1 LPKKNRQRTSGSH
14 DGIRRPPLE
23 DKAQATSSRV
33 RVAPIL
39 GGPEVD
45 ESSFVTLFPAVKQ
58 MFMSRLLLA
67 SLTSLVSSRHRGGM
81 VQPQTSVSISGSAAS
96 TRFEK
101 WLEIAATL
109 LLAFATVGSAW
120 SAYQAKRWGGVQ
132 MFRLIASNGARSEA
146 IRLSDKAS
154 QLTSID
160 VSMFLQY
167 ASAVSSHQQQLADF
181 ILQRFRPEMKVAMDA
196 WQATRPL
203 KNPDSP
209 LSPFAMKEYSL
220 STQTQADQMNQV
232 AQKLNEAKA
241 ANTRAD
247 DYVLL
252 TVLFASALF
261 FGGIGTKMQLRSLR
275 IVLLSL
281 GIVVFLATAVTQ
293 VSMPIA
299 RGLN

>member
-1 LPKKNRQRTSGSH
+1 
-14 DGIRRPPLE
+14 
-23 DKAQATSSRV
+23 
-33 RVAPIL
+33 
-39 GGPEVD
+39 
-45 ESSFVTLFPAVKQ
+45 
-58 MFMSRLLLA
+58 
-67 SLTSLVSSRHRGGM
+67 M
-81 VQPQTSVSISGSAAS
+81 VQPQTSVLISGSASS
-96 TRFEK
+96 TKFEK

-120 SAYQAKRWGGVQ
+120 SAYQSKRWGGVQ
-132 MFRLIASNGARSEA
+132 MFSMVAANGARSEA
-146 IRLSDKAS
+146 VRLSDKAS

-167 ASAVSSHQQQLADF
+167 ISAVSSHQQQLADF
-181 ILQRFRPEMKVAMDA
+181 ILQRFRPEMKTAVNA
-196 WQATRPL
+196 WRVTQPL
-203 KNPDSP
+203 KNPDAP
-209 LSPFAMKEYSL
+209 PSPFAMKEYSL
-220 STQTQADQMNQV
+220 STLQQADQMNQL
-232 AQKLNEAKA
+232 ALQKLNEAKA

-281 GIVVFLATAVTQ
+281 GIVVFAATAVTLI
-293 VSMPIA
+293 SMPIA

>member
-1 LPKKNRQRTSGSH
+1 
-14 DGIRRPPLE
+14 
-23 DKAQATSSRV
+23 
-33 RVAPIL
+33 
-39 GGPEVD
+39 
-45 ESSFVTLFPAVKQ
+45 
-58 MFMSRLLLA
+58 
-67 SLTSLVSSRHRGGM
+67 M
-81 VQPQTSVSISGSAAS
+81 VQPQTSVLISGSASS
-96 TRFEK
+96 TKFEK

-120 SAYQAKRWGGVQ
+120 SAYQSKRWGGVQ
-132 MFRLIASNGARSEA
+132 MFSMVAANGARSEA
-146 IRLSDKAS
+146 VRLSDKAS

-167 ASAVSSHQQQLADF
+167 ASAVSSHQQQFADF
-181 ILQRFRPEMKVAMDA
+181 ILQRFRPEMKTAVNA
-196 WQATRPL
+196 WLATQPL
-203 KNPDSP
+203 KNPDAP
-209 LSPFAMKEYSL
+209 PSPFAMKEYSL
-220 STQTQADQMNQV
+220 STLQQSDQMNQL
-232 AQKLNEAKA
+232 ALQKLNEAKA

-281 GIVVFLATAVTQ
+281 GIVVFVATAVSLF
-293 VSMPIA
+293 SMPIA

>member
-1 LPKKNRQRTSGSH
+1 
-14 DGIRRPPLE
+14 
-23 DKAQATSSRV
+23 
-33 RVAPIL
+33 
-39 GGPEVD
+39 
-45 ESSFVTLFPAVKQ
+45 
-58 MFMSRLLLA
+58 M
-67 SLTSLVSSRHRGGM
+67 GM
-81 VQPQTSVSISGSAAS
+81 VQPQTSVSISGFTAS

-146 IRLSDKAS
+146 VRLSDKAS

-167 ASAVSSHQQQLADF
+167 AAAVSSHQEQLADF
-181 ILQRFRPEMKVAMDA
+181 ILQRFRPEMKVAVDA
-196 WQATRPL
+196 WRATQPL

-209 LSPFAMKEYSL
+209 PSPFAMKEYSL
-220 STQTQADQMNQV
+220 STLQQADQMNQL
-232 AQKLNEAKA
+232 ALQKLNEAKA

-261 FGGIGTKMQLRSLR
+261 LGGMGTKMQFRSLR

-281 GIVVFLATAVTQ
+281 GIIVFLATAVTLI
-293 VSMPIA
+293 SMPLA

>member
-1 LPKKNRQRTSGSH
+1 
-14 DGIRRPPLE
+14 
-23 DKAQATSSRV
+23 
-33 RVAPIL
+33 
-39 GGPEVD
+39 
-45 ESSFVTLFPAVKQ
+45 
-58 MFMSRLLLA
+58 
-67 SLTSLVSSRHRGGM
+67 M
-81 VQPQTSVSISGSAAS
+81 VQPQTSISISGSVAS

-120 SAYQAKRWGGVQ
+120 SAYQSKRWGGLQ
-132 MFRLIASNGARSEA
+132 MFSMVAANGARSEA
-146 IRLSDKAS
+146 VRLSDKAS

-181 ILQRFRPEMKVAMDA
+181 ILQRFRPEMKVAVDA
-196 WQATRPL
+196 WRATQPL
-203 KNPDSP
+203 KNPDAP
-209 LSPFAMKEYSL
+209 PSPFAMKEYSL
-220 STQTQADQMNQV
+220 STLQQADQMNRL
-232 AQKLNEAKA
+232 ALQKLNEAKA

-281 GIVVFLATAVTQ
+281 GVIVFAATAVTLI
-293 VSMPIA
+293 SMPIA

>member
-1 LPKKNRQRTSGSH
+1 
-14 DGIRRPPLE
+14 
-23 DKAQATSSRV
+23 
-33 RVAPIL
+33 
-39 GGPEVD
+39 
-45 ESSFVTLFPAVKQ
+45 
-58 MFMSRLLLA
+58 
-67 SLTSLVSSRHRGGM
+67 M
-81 VQPQTSVSISGSAAS
+81 VQPQTSVLISGSAS
-96 TRFEK
+96 PTKFEK

-120 SAYQAKRWGGVQ
+120 SAYQSKRWGGVQ
-132 MFRLIASNGARSEA
+132 MFSMVAANGARSEA
-146 IRLSDKAS
+146 VRLSDKAS

-167 ASAVSSHQQQLADF
+167 ASAVSSHQQQFADF
-181 ILQRFRPEMKVAMDA
+181 ILQRFRPEMKTAVNA
-196 WQATRPL
+196 WLATQPL
-203 KNPDSP
+203 KNPDAP
-209 LSPFAMKEYSL
+209 PSPFAMKEYSL
-220 STQTQADQMNQV
+220 STLQQSDQMNQL
-232 AQKLNEAKA
+232 ALQKLNEAKA

-281 GIVVFLATAVTQ
+281 GIVVFVATAVSLF
-293 VSMPIA
+293 SMPIA

>member
-1 LPKKNRQRTSGSH
+1 
-14 DGIRRPPLE
+14 
-23 DKAQATSSRV
+23 
-33 RVAPIL
+33 
-39 GGPEVD
+39 
-45 ESSFVTLFPAVKQ
+45 
-58 MFMSRLLLA
+58 
-67 SLTSLVSSRHRGGM
+67 M
-81 VQPQTSVSISGSAAS
+81 VQPQTSVSVAGSATAI
-96 TRFEK
+96 RFEK
-101 WLEIAATL
+101 LLEIAATP

-146 IRLSDKAS
+146 VRLSDKAS

-167 ASAVSSHQQQLADF
+167 AAEVSSHQQELVDF
-181 ILQRFRPEMKVAMDA
+181 ILQRFRPEMKVAVDA
-196 WQATRPL
+196 WKATQPL
-203 KNPDSP
+203 KNPDAP
-209 LSPFAMKEYSL
+209 PSPFAMKEYSL
-220 STQTQADQMNQV
+220 STLQQADQMNQL
-232 AQKLNEAKA
+232 ALQKLNEAKA

-261 FGGIGTKMQLRSLR
+261 FGGIGTKMQFRSLR

-281 GIVVFLATAVTQ
+281 GIVVFLATAVTLI
-293 VSMPIA
+293 SMPIA

>member
-1 LPKKNRQRTSGSH
+1 
-14 DGIRRPPLE
+14 
-23 DKAQATSSRV
+23 
-33 RVAPIL
+33 
-39 GGPEVD
+39 
-45 ESSFVTLFPAVKQ
+45 
-58 MFMSRLLLA
+58 
-67 SLTSLVSSRHRGGM
+67 M
-81 VQPQTSVSISGSAAS
+81 VQPQTSVSISGSASS

-120 SAYQAKRWGGVQ
+120 SAYQSKRWGGVQ
-132 MFRLIASNGARSEA
+132 MFSMVAANGARSEA
-146 IRLSDKAS
+146 VRLSDKAS

-167 ASAVSSHQQQLADF
+167 ISAVSSHQQQLADF
-181 ILQRFRPEMKVAMDA
+181 ILQRFRPEMKTAVNA
-196 WQATRPL
+196 WLATQPL
-203 KNPDSP
+203 KNPDAP
-209 LSPFAMKEYSL
+209 PSPFAMKEYSL
-220 STQTQADQMNQV
+220 STLQQSDQMNQL
-232 AQKLNEAKA
+232 ALQKLNEAKA

-281 GIVVFLATAVTQ
+281 GIVVFVATAVTLI
-293 VSMPIA
+293 SMPIA

>member
-1 LPKKNRQRTSGSH
+1 
-14 DGIRRPPLE
+14 
-23 DKAQATSSRV
+23 
-33 RVAPIL
+33 
-39 GGPEVD
+39 
-45 ESSFVTLFPAVKQ
+45 
-58 MFMSRLLLA
+58 
-67 SLTSLVSSRHRGGM
+67 M
-81 VQPQTSVSISGSAAS
+81 VQSQNSVSISGSAAS

-101 WLEIAATL
+101 WLEIGATL

-120 SAYQAKRWGGVQ
+120 SAYQSKRWGGVQ
-132 MFRLIASNGARSEA
+132 MFSMVAANGARSEA
-146 IRLSDKAS
+146 VRLSDKAS

-167 ASAVSSHQQQLADF
+167 ASAVSSHQQQFADF
-181 ILQRFRPEMKVAMDA
+181 ILQRFRPEMKTAVDA
-196 WQATRPL
+196 WRATQPL
-203 KNPDSP
+203 KNPDAP
-209 LSPFAMKEYSL
+209 PSPFAMKEYSL
-220 STQTQADQMNQV
+220 STLQQADQMNQL
-232 AQKLNEAKA
+232 ALQKLNEAKA

-281 GIVVFLATAVTQ
+281 GVVVFVATAVTLI
-293 VSMPIA
+293 SMPIA

>member
-1 LPKKNRQRTSGSH
+1 
-14 DGIRRPPLE
+14 
-23 DKAQATSSRV
+23 
-33 RVAPIL
+33 
-39 GGPEVD
+39 
-45 ESSFVTLFPAVKQ
+45 
-58 MFMSRLLLA
+58 
-67 SLTSLVSSRHRGGM
+67 M
-81 VQPQTSVSISGSAAS
+81 VQPQTSVLISGSASS
-96 TRFEK
+96 TKFEK

-120 SAYQAKRWGGVQ
+120 SAYQSKRWGGVQ
-132 MFRLIASNGARSEA
+132 MFSMVAANGARSEA
-146 IRLSDKAS
+146 VRLSDKAS

-167 ASAVSSHQQQLADF
+167 ISAVSSHQQQLADF
-181 ILQRFRPEMKVAMDA
+181 ILQRFRPEMKTAVNA
-196 WQATRPL
+196 WRATQPL
-203 KNPDSP
+203 KNPDAP
-209 LSPFAMKEYSL
+209 PSPFAMKEYSL
-220 STQTQADQMNQV
+220 STLQQSDQMNQL
-232 AQKLNEAKA
+232 ALQKLNEAKA

-281 GIVVFLATAVTQ
+281 GIVVFVATAVTLF
-293 VSMPIA
+293 SMPIA

>member
-1 LPKKNRQRTSGSH
+1 
-14 DGIRRPPLE
+14 
-23 DKAQATSSRV
+23 
-33 RVAPIL
+33 
-39 GGPEVD
+39 
-45 ESSFVTLFPAVKQ
+45 
-58 MFMSRLLLA
+58 
-67 SLTSLVSSRHRGGM
+67 M
-81 VQPQTSVSISGSAAS
+81 VQPQTSVLISGSASS
-96 TRFEK
+96 TKFEK

-120 SAYQAKRWGGVQ
+120 SAYQSKRWGGVQ
-132 MFRLIASNGARSEA
+132 MFSMVAANGARSEA
-146 IRLSDKAS
+146 VRLSDEAS

-167 ASAVSSHQQQLADF
+167 ISAVSSHQQQLADF
-181 ILQRFRPEMKVAMDA
+181 ILQRFRPEMKTAVNA
-196 WQATRPL
+196 WRATQPL
-203 KNPDSP
+203 KNPDAP
-209 LSPFAMKEYSL
+209 PSPFAMKEYSL
-220 STQTQADQMNQV
+220 STLQQSDRMNQL
-232 AQKLNEAKA
+232 ALQKLNEAKA

-281 GIVVFLATAVTQ
+281 GIVVFVATAVTLF
-293 VSMPIA
+293 SMPIA

>member
-1 LPKKNRQRTSGSH
+1 
-14 DGIRRPPLE
+14 
-23 DKAQATSSRV
+23 
-33 RVAPIL
+33 
-39 GGPEVD
+39 
-45 ESSFVTLFPAVKQ
+45 
-58 MFMSRLLLA
+58 
-67 SLTSLVSSRHRGGM
+67 M
-81 VQPQTSVSISGSAAS
+81 VQPQTPVSISGSAAS

-120 SAYQAKRWGGVQ
+120 SAYQSKRWGGVQ
-132 MFRLIASNGARSEA
+132 MFSMVAANGARSEA
-146 IRLSDKAS
+146 VRLSDKAS

-167 ASAVSSHQQQLADF
+167 ISAVSSHQQQLADF
-181 ILQRFRPEMKVAMDA
+181 ILQRFRPEMKTAVNA
-196 WQATRPL
+196 WLATQPL
-203 KNPDSP
+203 KNPDAP
-209 LSPFAMKEYSL
+209 PSPFAMKEYSL
-220 STQTQADQMNQV
+220 STLQHSDQMNQL
-232 AQKLNEAKA
+232 ALQKLNEAKA

-281 GIVVFLATAVTQ
+281 GIIVFAATAVTLI
-293 VSMPIA
+293 SMPIA

>member
-1 LPKKNRQRTSGSH
+1 
-14 DGIRRPPLE
+14 
-23 DKAQATSSRV
+23 
-33 RVAPIL
+33 
-39 GGPEVD
+39 
-45 ESSFVTLFPAVKQ
+45 
-58 MFMSRLLLA
+58 
-67 SLTSLVSSRHRGGM
+67 M
-81 VQPQTSVSISGSAAS
+81 VQPQTSVLISGSASS
-96 TRFEK
+96 TKFEK

-120 SAYQAKRWGGVQ
+120 SAYQSKRWGGVQ
-132 MFRLIASNGARSEA
+132 MFSMVAANGARSEA
-146 IRLSDKAS
+146 VRLSDEAS

-167 ASAVSSHQQQLADF
+167 ISAVSSHQQQLADF
-181 ILQRFRPEMKVAMDA
+181 ILQRFRPEMKTAVNA
-196 WQATRPL
+196 WRATQPL
-203 KNPDSP
+203 KNPDAP
-209 LSPFAMKEYSL
+209 PSPFAMKEYSL
-220 STQTQADQMNQV
+220 STLQQSDRMNQL
-232 AQKLNEAKA
+232 ALQKLNEAKA

-281 GIVVFLATAVTQ
+281 GIIVFAATAVTLI
-293 VSMPIA
+293 SMPIA

>member
-1 LPKKNRQRTSGSH
+1 
-14 DGIRRPPLE
+14 
-23 DKAQATSSRV
+23 
-33 RVAPIL
+33 
-39 GGPEVD
+39 
-45 ESSFVTLFPAVKQ
+45 
-58 MFMSRLLLA
+58 
-67 SLTSLVSSRHRGGM
+67 M
-81 VQPQTSVSISGSAAS
+81 VQPQTSISISGSVAS

-120 SAYQAKRWGGVQ
+120 SAYQSKRWGGVQ
-132 MFRLIASNGARSEA
+132 MFSMVAANGARSEA
-146 IRLSDKAS
+146 VRLSDKAS

-167 ASAVSSHQQQLADF
+167 ISAVSSHQQQLADF
-181 ILQRFRPEMKVAMDA
+181 ILQRFRPEMKVAVDA
-196 WQATRPL
+196 WRATEPL
-203 KNPDSP
+203 KNPDAP
-209 LSPFAMKEYSL
+209 PSPFAMKEYSL
-220 STQTQADQMNQV
+220 STLQQADKMNQL
-232 AQKLNEAKA
+232 ALLKLNEAKA

-281 GIVVFLATAVTQ
+281 GVVVFLTTAVTLI
-293 VSMPIA
+293 SMPIA
-299 RGLN
+299 HGLN